1 MILRIRAATRANI
14 RTCIIVIASALLS
27 GCVFFPLP
35 DLDDRAPSSAFPTS
49 LETDLGRLS
58 VSLAI
63 HGDDKTG
70 VLALHD
76 GSDAIDARLYLASK
90 AQHSI
95 DVQYYIWHDDTSDRI
110 LLKALYDAS
119 RRGVRVRLL
128 LDDNGIS
135 GLDPVLAAL
144 NALPNFEVRIFNPS
158 RIRSPKLAG
167 YIIDLL
173 RMNRRMHNKSFIV
186 DGTAAIIGG
195 RNVGDEYFQ
204 VGDVNFFQDLDVL
217 AIGRIVPDTSRQFDL
232 YWNSQ
237 SAYTIGLL
245 VRTPTQAL
253 DDFFSDAK
261 EAKATPDGRALNK
274 KVVTET
280 NILTDAATRLDWVRV
295 TLVNDDPVKALGKA
309 RDDQLMIH
317 RLGPV
322 FGDINENFDII
333 TPYFV
338 PGDDGVKY
346 FGDLARHGVKV
357 RVLTN
362 ALKTTDVAMVHSGYA
377 KYRRGLLKAGVT
389 LYEFKASE
397 GTYSRAKGMSLMGS
411 SDTSLHA
418 KTFSI
423 DKTRLFIGSFNFDP
437 RSAYLNCE
445 MGFLIESPRMAK
457 LVSDNFDTNIPLS
470 SYQPVLTRNG
480 KLVWHEAHPDKSVTI
495 FDEEPDSTAFERAL
509 ISFFGWLPVEWL
521 L

>member
-1 MILRIRAATRANI
+1 MVLRIRTAVRA
-14 RTCIIVIASALLS
+14 CVIVVTSALLS

-35 DLDDRAPSSAFPTS
+35 DLDDRAPSQAFPTS
-49 LETDLGRLS
+49 SETDLGRLS

-70 VLALHD
+70 ILPLRD

-95 DVQYYIWHDDTSDRI
+95 DAQYYIWHDDTSGHL
-110 LLKALYDAS
+110 LLKSLYDAS

-128 LDDNGIS
+128 LDDNGIF

-144 NALPNFEVRIFNPS
+144 NTLPNFEVRIFNPS
-158 RIRSPKLAG
+158 RIRSPKIAG
-167 YIIDLL
+167 YIIDLP

-204 VGDVNFFQDLDVL
+204 VGDDADFFQDLDVL
-217 AIGRIVPDTSRQFDL
+217 AIGKVVPDTSRQFDL

-245 VRTPTQAL
+245 VETPDRAL
-253 DDFFSDAK
+253 SDFFADAK
-261 EAKATPDGRALNK
+261 EAKATPDGQDLTK
-274 KVVTET
+274 KVVTEK
-280 NILTDAATRLDWVRV
+280 NILTDAATRFEWVRV
-295 TLVNDDPVKALGKA
+295 TLVNDDPVKALGEA
-309 RDDQLMIH
+309 RDDQLMVH

-322 FGDINENFDII
+322 FGDIDTNFDIV
-333 TPYFV
+333 TAYFV
-338 PGDDGVKY
+338 PGNDGVRY
-346 FGDLARHGVKV
+346 FGNLARRGVKV

-362 ALKTTDVAMVHSGYA
+362 ALKTTDVALVHAGYA
-377 KYRRGLLKAGVT
+377 KYRRDLLKAGVT
-389 LYEFKASE
+389 LYEFKAVE
-397 GTYSRAKGMSLMGS
+397 GASSRAKGMSLMGS
-411 SDTSLHA
+411 SGTSLHA

-423 DKTRLFIGSFNFDP
+423 DKTRMFIGSFNFDP

-457 LVSDNFDTNIPLS
+457 MVSDNFDTTIPLS
-470 SYQPVLTRNG
+470 SYQPVLTREG
-480 KLVWHEAHPDKSVTI
+480 DLVWREAHPDKSVTT
-495 FDEEPDSTAFERAL
+495 FEEEPDSTAFERAL
-509 ISFFGWLPVEWL
+509 ITFFGWLPVEWL

>member
-1 MILRIRAATRANI
+1 MVPRTRATI
-14 RTCIIVIASALLS
+14 CACVIIVTSTLLS

-35 DLDDRAPSSAFPTS
+35 DLDDRAPSHAFPIS
-49 LETDLGRLS
+49 PETDLGRLS

-70 VLALHD
+70 LIPLRN

-90 AQHSI
+90 AQRSI
-95 DVQYYIWHDDTSDRI
+95 DVQYYIWNDDTSGHL
-110 LLKALYDAS
+110 LLKALYDAA

-128 LDDNGIS
+128 LDDNGIF
-135 GLDPVLAAL
+135 GLDPMLASL

-195 RNVGDEYFQ
+195 RNIGDEYFQ
-204 VGDVNFFQDLDVL
+204 VGDEVDFFQDLDVL
-217 AIGRIVPDTSRQFDL
+217 AIGKVVPDTSRHFDL
-232 YWNSQ
+232 YWNSP
-237 SAYTIGLL
+237 SAYTIGLM
-245 VRTPTQAL
+245 VKPQDHAL
-253 DDFFSDAK
+253 DGFLDEAQDAK
-261 EAKATPDGRALNK
+261 DTPDGQSLNE

-280 NILTDAATRLDWVRV
+280 NILTDVATRLEWVRV
-295 TLVNDDPVKALGKA
+295 TLVNDDPAKALGKA
-309 RDDQLMIH
+309 RTDQLMVN

-322 FGDINENFDII
+322 FGDIDENFDII
-333 TPYFV
+333 TAYFV

-346 FGDLARHGVKV
+346 FGDLAQHGVNV

-362 ALKTTDVAMVHSGYA
+362 ALKSTDVAMVHAGYA
-377 KYRRGLLKAGVT
+377 KYRRRLLKAGVE
-389 LYEFKASE
+389 LYEYKPTE
-397 GTYSRAKGMSLMGS
+397 GARSRAKGMTLMGS
-411 SDTSLHA
+411 SGTSLHA

-423 DKTRLFIGSFNFDP
+423 DKSRLFIGSFNFDP

-457 LVSDNFDTNIPLS
+457 LVSDNFDTTIPLA
-470 SYQPVLTRNG
+470 SYQPVLTPKDKIIWR
-480 KLVWHEAHPDKSVTI
+480 EAHEDKSVTTY
-495 FDEEPDSTAFERAL
+495 DKEPNSTVLDRAL
-509 ISFFGWLPVEWL
+509 VTIFGWLPVEWL